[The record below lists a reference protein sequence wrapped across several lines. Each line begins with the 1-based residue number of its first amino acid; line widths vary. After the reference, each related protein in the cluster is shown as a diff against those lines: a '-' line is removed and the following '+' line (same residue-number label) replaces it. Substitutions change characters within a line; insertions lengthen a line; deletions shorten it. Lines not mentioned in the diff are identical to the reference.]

1 PRYVTGPVTVTG
13 SDPYKLDRDHNGI
26 ACES

>member
-1 PRYVTGPVTVTG
+1 VTGPVTVTG
-13 SDPYKLDRDHNGI
+13 SDPYKLDRDHDGI